1 MSVRIRILVLLSLLA
16 GTISGVLY
24 FQFLRT
30 QPARQ
35 SSFLFVRTNSL
46 MIREDYRQA
55 VVLNSASAI
64 VVEKVVPPDANL
76 YFAFGIPKEQW
87 VADVEPF
94 RFSIRIEG
102 RNPHVLYQKELSPS
116 ARKEDRRWQD
126 VRIDL
131 SEFDKRQV
139 RFQFRLEARKPKQIA
154 YVTQGKLTAGKLE
167 NTKPNVLLITIDTL
181 RQDHVSAYGYTLDT
195 TPGLDAFAKHST
207 FFAKAYSSA
216 PLTLPSIT
224 SLMTSTYFSQHHV
237 ANNASAFEG
246 TLPTLAEI
254 LKRNGYSTAAFVS
267 NAVLKP
273 NRGLDVGF
281 DLYNIYLP
289 SLELNRRLP
298 ERNAQQLT
306 DTALSWLK
314 THEKERFFLWLHYQD
329 PHAPYTPPA
338 PYSAMYLPSKPSNI
352 ILPIVPN
359 ATGEGGIPEYASL
372 PGHFD
377 PAYYVSQ
384 YDGEIRFADTG
395 VRNVLDHLVQ
405 TGIANNTIIIVL
417 SDHGESLGEN
427 DHYFAHGHNVT
438 PELVEIPLLFSV
450 PKKAAERRFYPVQ
463 NVDIAPTLLQL
474 LNITVPGTFRGQA
487 LFRTDPQRKAIT
499 EQPNIR
505 WAIYSAAGVYVY
517 QRDGQETFQG
527 KEPSLLPEFRT
538 TIQNLIS
545 TNLYGGLVFA
555 FAGGIT
561 QGASILSDQPFRRV
575 YLFGGEETDRI
586 EISKDVIQLKIESSS
601 TDVDYVFVEPQPS
614 ASLTTEGFNL
624 QNRLYQA
631 VSSPFAMSNIES
643 AGPFTAV

>member
-1 MSVRIRILVLLSLLA
+1 MCPLTDILWIRHRASR
-16 GTISGVLY
+16 Y
-24 FQFLRT
+24 F
-30 QPARQ
+30 
-35 SSFLFVRTNSL
+35 
-46 MIREDYRQA
+46 
-55 VVLNSASAI
+55 
-64 VVEKVVPPDANL
+64 
-76 YFAFGIPKEQW
+76 
-87 VADVEPF
+87 
-94 RFSIRIEG
+94 
-102 RNPHVLYQKELSPS
+102 
-116 ARKEDRRWQD
+116 RK
-126 VRIDL
+126 
-131 SEFDKRQV
+131 
-139 RFQFRLEARKPKQIA
+139 
-154 YVTQGKLTAGKLE
+154 
-167 NTKPNVLLITIDTL
+167 
-181 RQDHVSAYGYTLDT
+181 
-195 TPGLDAFAKHST
+195 T
-207 FFAKAYSSA
+207 FHIFAKAYSSA

-281 DLYNIYLP
+281 DLYNVYLP

-314 THEKERFFLWLHYQD
+314 THKKERLLLWLHYQD

-338 PYSAMYLPSKPSNI
+338 PYSAMFLPSNPSNI

-359 ATGEGGIPEYASL
+359 ATGEGGIPEYAFL

-405 TGIANNTIIIVL
+405 ARIANNTIIIVL

-463 NVDIAPTLLQL
+463 NVDVAPTLLS
-474 LNITVPGTFRGQA
+474 TAEYHGTGNLSRDRPYSEPIRGKSNH
-487 LFRTDPQRKAIT
+487 RTAERRWVYLQRRQRST
-499 EQPNIR
+499 
-505 WAIYSAAGVYVY
+505 ST
-517 QRDGQETFQG
+517 RDGR
-527 KEPSLLPEFRT
+527 PENFKARSYPYCRSSGRQYR
-538 TIQNLIS
+538 ILFLR
-545 TNLYGGLVFA
+545 NLYSGLVFA

-561 QGASILSDQPFRRV
+561 QDASILSDQPFRRV

-586 EISKDVIQLKIESSS
+586 KYPKI
-601 TDVDYVFVEPQPS
+601 
-614 ASLTTEGFNL
+614 
-624 QNRLYQA
+624 
-631 VSSPFAMSNIES
+631 VSN
-643 AGPFTAV
+643 